1 MDYGSNLGQRW
12 AIPTPES
19 ESELAPYFTKLE
31 PESESESTFFPYWN
45 RSRNRNQNNGPESEP
60 ESCIM
65 VSVFYQV
72 ILALQNEGDI
82 KYHEVYQL
90 IWNRNRNRNRSQNSW
105 NQNRN
110 LSHVIIFKWSRNRSR
125 NQSAR
130 VESESE
136 PGPSGTAHLWSRVT
150 QEMGSFMELNNYIRL
165 KQRTHF

>member
-1 MDYGSNLGQRW
+1 MLFQTRALPFTGFTE
-12 AIPTPES
+12 IPNS
-19 ESELAPYFTKLE
+19 VGRQKYMYTKDGRFQLRNRSRNRNRLQIL
-31 PESESESTFFPYWN
+31 PLWNRSRNRNQLFFPYWN

-136 PGPSGTAHLWSRVT
+136 PGPSGTAHL
-150 QEMGSFMELNNYIRL
+150 
-165 KQRTHF
+165 